1 MKTFRLA
8 PLLLAATTVLAASH
22 VPKANT
28 HAAIK
33 AYVDAAAK
41 IVQKDGPSCATFAS
55 PEWRS
60 GQWYIF
66 VDGPNDEVLCHPN
79 ASLVGKSSTS
89 VMNAKGDKVGAMI
102 AAKGKGNGSGWV
114 EYLWTPPGKAAEEL
128 KTTYVVGVSGPGG
141 KHYVVGAGGWNVK

>member
-8 PLLLAATTVLAASH
+8 PLLLVAATALAASH
-22 VPKANT
+22 LPKANT

-33 AYVDAAAK
+33 AYVEEAAK
-41 IVQKDGPSCATFAS
+41 IVQKNGPSCATFAS

-60 GQWYIF
+60 GEWYIF

-79 ASLVGKSSTS
+79 ASLIGKSPTM
-89 VMNAKGDKVGAMI
+89 VVNAKGDKVGAMV

-114 EYLWTPPGKAAEEL
+114 EYLWTPPGKTAEAL
-128 KTTYVVGVSGPGG
+128 KTTYVVGVTGPGG

>member
-8 PLLLAATTVLAASH
+8 PLLLVATAALAASH
-22 VPKANT
+22 VPKTST

-33 AYVDAAAK
+33 AYVEAAAK

-60 GQWYIF
+60 GEWYIF
-66 VDGPNDEVLCHPN
+66 VDGPNDEVLCHLKPEM
-79 ASLVGKSSTS
+79 VGKPSTS
-89 VMNAKGDKVGAMI
+89 IVNAHGDKVGAMI

-114 EYLWTPPGKAAEEL
+114 EYLWTPPGKTAEAL
-128 KTTYVVGVSGPGG
+128 KTTYVVGVTGPGG